1 MNTALM
7 LWLVCAAAVSALMI
21 LGAVVVTRSLEA
33 GRSIGKVEV
42 TALVKVFGEKFE
54 ASKAEAGADLR
65 TNRQKKQTKTL
76 LGIIGLIGAVVLVV
90 SASDGFGK

>member
-7 LWLVCAAAVSALMI
+7 LWLVCAAAVSALMM

-42 TALVKVFGEKFE
+42 TALVKAFGEKFG

-65 TNRQKKQTKTL
+65 TNRQKRADQDPDGHHRLDRRCRTGR
-76 LGIIGLIGAVVLVV
+76 LG
-90 SASDGFGK
+90 